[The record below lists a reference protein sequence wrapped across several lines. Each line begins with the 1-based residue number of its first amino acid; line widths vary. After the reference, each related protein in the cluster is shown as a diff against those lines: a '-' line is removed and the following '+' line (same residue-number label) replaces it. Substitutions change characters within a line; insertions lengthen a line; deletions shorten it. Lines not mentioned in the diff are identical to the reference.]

1 MPEKKKPNSALWED
15 SGPAAKA
22 KEEKEKPEMTLN
34 QVMAGEVRTETR
46 EEPTEKGLE
55 EGKTPEVSPASNN
68 LGPGDDKIFETFKAE
83 VLSKKTPKEVQE
95 YFKKVRSEAKAMRI
109 GETLMGRMS
118 AFVNDRLR
126 ELLKAER

>member
-1 MPEKKKPNSALWED
+1 
-15 SGPAAKA
+15 
-22 KEEKEKPEMTLN
+22 MTLD
-34 QVMAGEVRTETR
+34 QVMAGEVKTETR
-46 EEPTEKGLE
+46 EEPTERGQE
-55 EGKTPEVSPASNN
+55 EGKTPEASPASDS
-68 LGPGDDKIFETFKAE
+68 LGPGDGKIFETFKVE